1 MLDVDYSVLL
11 PCMLAAACPGPTLP
25 YISDLAAEVAKRVA
39 GSSPAPT
46 KVASVLALLE
56 HPESLSV
63 FNCVLYKYIM
73 LNYIEPGKSNGKRA

>member
-1 MLDVDYSVLL
+1 
-11 PCMLAAACPGPTLP
+11 MLAAGVPRAYFTLYLRP
-25 YISDLAAEVAKRVA
+25 RCRSGEEGGWQQPSADQ
-39 GSSPAPT
+39 
-46 KVASVLALLE
+46 ASVLALLE